1 MGRKKQKIFRLL
13 HKKRKIDI
21 SKKFQ
26 VCLIV
31 LFLVCTMAEVQGAS
45 EKKSEAPGKTSFQ
58 AIDDLYTVF
67 LSEKLD
73 RARETVRML
82 DDLYKT
88 FIVLITQEYVN
99 DPSVLAAATLSKRV
113 FEVMSKK
120 GWHKARLLDAT
131 GSPYNPENNP
141 RDDFERDAIN
151 AMISGK
157 QYFERIETMDGRNH
171 LRAAT
176 VLVANMKGCTFCHPD
191 KKLGDVLGAISY
203 GIPLD
208 ERVHYLE

>member
-113 FEVMSKK
+113 FEVMSKE
-120 GWHKARLLDAT
+120 GWHKAR
-131 GSPYNPENNP
+131 
-141 RDDFERDAIN
+141 
-151 AMISGK
+151 
-157 QYFERIETMDGRNH
+157 
-171 LRAAT
+171 
-176 VLVANMKGCTFCHPD
+176 
-191 KKLGDVLGAISY
+191 
-203 GIPLD
+203 
-208 ERVHYLE
+208 

>member
-1 MGRKKQKIFRLL
+1 MKILQVLL
-13 HKKRKIDI
+13 IALFVTYAATAAEGVDEPGVDKELSIDKAMI
-21 SKKFQ
+21 DLSK
-26 VCLIV
+26 
-31 LFLVCTMAEVQGAS
+31 
-45 EKKSEAPGKTSFQ
+45 
-58 AIDDLYTVF
+58 AI

-73 RARETVRML
+73 RARKTVRML

-88 FIVLITQEYVN
+88 FIVLITAEYVN

-113 FEVMSKK
+113 FTVMSRK

-131 GSPYNPENNP
+131 GSPYNPDNNP
-141 RDDFERDAIN
+141 RDEFEREAIE

-157 QYFERIETMDGRNH
+157 SYFEKIEKIEGINY

-176 VLVANMKGCTFCHPD
+176 ILSANMEGCTFCHPD
-191 KKLGDVLGAISY
+191 KKLGDILGAISY

-208 ERVHYLE
+208 DRIHFLE